1 MTTDAFY
8 TAPDGATI
16 AYELG
21 GRGDTIGYAH
31 GVLLSRT
38 AVRSLN
44 LVDIDAI
51 AAHRQLLT
59 YDQRGHGNS
68 TARAV
73 IDDFSFEQAADD
85 LLGVLGAA
93 GIEEPVDFAG
103 SSWGAAAVLYAALS
117 APHRFRRLALLIPP
131 ASWGTRAQE
140 GRRWYD
146 DTADRID
153 RIGPAAWRTEWAN
166 AAPPPVFADH
176 PAARFAPD
184 VTDHVLAAALRG
196 IGRSELPDPTAIAG
210 LRHPTLILAWPSDP
224 LHPVTTAAHLHV
236 LIPNSRL
243 VVARSV
249 ADIQAWTEQIAD
261 FFNAADDDL
270 VADGVR
276 V

>member
-21 GRGDTIGYAH
+21 GHGRTIGYAH
-31 GVLLSRT
+31 GVLLSRA
-38 AVRSLN
+38 AVRGLD

-59 YDQRGHGNS
+59 YDQRGHGHS
-68 TARAV
+68 SGRAV

-85 LLGVLGAA
+85 LLGILGAA
-93 GIEEPVDFAG
+93 AVEEPVDFAG

-146 DTADRID
+146 ETADRIE
-153 RIGPAAWRTEWAN
+153 RIGPAAWRDEWAN
-166 AAPPPVFADH
+166 AAPLPVFADH
-176 PAARFAPD
+176 PGATFVPD
-184 VTDHVLAAALRG
+184 VADHVLAAVLRG
-196 IGRSELPDPTAIAG
+196 VGRSELPDPTAIAG
-210 LRHPTLILAWPSDP
+210 LRHPTLILTWPSDP
-224 LHPVTTAAHLHV
+224 LHAVTTAAHLHV
-236 LIPNSRL
+236 LIPNSSL

-249 ADIQAWTEQIAD
+249 ADIQAWTHVIAD
-261 FFNAADDDL
+261 FFNSRDDDL
-270 VADGVR
+270 AAAGIR
-276 V
+276 A